1 MKMTLRLPMMKK
13 PIVQL
18 SLGKTFELEFHPLI
32 VQFSKTDEF
41 VDTYWIVMNKFYR
54 VTKRIF
60 KTDKFDK

>member
-1 MKMTLRLPMMKK
+1 MTFRLPMMKK

-18 SLGKTFELEFHPLI
+18 SLSKTFELEFHPLI

-41 VDTYWIVMNKFYR
+41 VETYWIVMNKFYR

-60 KTDKFDK
+60 KPNKFDK